1 MALKHFS
8 AGVLD
13 IYIFLVFFE
22 PSFKSHFP
30 MAAVFLV
37 VFYVFA
43 PLAILHLCHR
53 YRWVNKLGAVIIAY
67 IVGLVLGNIGLL
79 PRLEAAPAIQN
90 MLTTLTIPIAI
101 PLLLFSIDIKK
112 WLTVAG
118 KTMLSMTFA
127 FIGVVGMVV
136 LGYFLLRGDGITDL
150 WKVSGLLIGVYTGGT
165 PNLASIKLA
174 LDVDETV
181 YVVTHTYDLL
191 IGAFYLL
198 FMLSV
203 ARRVFN
209 LFLPAYK
216 FIDPLTAGQGDFD
229 GEDPY
234 YGMFRKQ
241 VFIPLLKALGLAVLI
256 FAISGGIGML
266 MPPDLQMTVI
276 ILLIT
281 TLGIMVSMVKRVNRI
296 EKTFELGMYFILIF
310 SLVVAS
316 MADLRQFITASP
328 TILFYVT
335 LAVFGS
341 LLVQVV
347 LSRIF
352 RIDTD
357 TLMITS
363 TAFICSPLFVP
374 VVAGALKNKEVIV
387 SGLTVGIIGYAAGNY
402 LGVMI
407 AYILRGF

>member
-1 MALKHFS
+1 MTA
-8 AGVLD
+8 VL
-13 IYIFLVFFE
+13 
-22 PSFKSHFP
+22 
-30 MAAVFLV
+30 LV
-37 VFYVFA
+37 VFYVFT
-43 PLAILHLCHR
+43 PLVILHLCHR

-79 PRLEAAPAIQN
+79 PRLEAAPAIQD

-118 KTMLSMTFA
+118 KTMLSMSFA
-127 FIGVVGMVV
+127 FTGVIAMVV
-136 LGYFLLRGDGITDL
+136 LGYFLLRVDGITDL

-174 LDVDETV
+174 LDVDETI

-191 IGAFYLL
+191 ISAFYLL

-203 ARRVFN
+203 ARRFFH

-216 FIDPLTAGQGDFD
+216 YIDPLTAGQGDFD

-234 YGMFRKQ
+234 YGMFRRQ

-256 FAISGGIGML
+256 FATSGGIGML
-266 MPPDLQMTVI
+266 VPSDLQMTVI

-281 TLGIMVSMVKRVNRI
+281 TLGILASMVKRVNRI

-341 LLVQVV
+341 LLVQVI

-374 VVAGALKNKEVIV
+374 VVAGALRNREVIV

-407 AYILRGF
+407 AYILRGL